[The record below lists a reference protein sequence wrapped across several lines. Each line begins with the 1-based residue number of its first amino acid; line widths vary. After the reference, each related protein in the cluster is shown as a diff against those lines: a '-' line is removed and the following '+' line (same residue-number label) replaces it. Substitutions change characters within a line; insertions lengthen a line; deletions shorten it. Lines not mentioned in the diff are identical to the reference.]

1 MKSLDELFAGVKTAA
16 IAGHIRPD
24 GDCVGS
30 CLATYNYITTYY
42 PQIEVSLYLQPIP
55 NIFKF
60 MKNADK
66 IISDCTADKEFDLFI
81 AQDCGDLG
89 RLGDAAKY
97 FEHAKKTAC
106 IDHHISNQSFADEN
120 YIFPQA
126 SSASELVFELI
137 PRERLT
143 KEIAECIYTGI
154 IHDTGVFQYSCTS
167 EKTMEAAGVLMG
179 MGIDFPKIVDQTF
192 FTKTYE
198 QNRIMGLALVKS
210 KLHLDGKCISSIIT
224 AEEMREYNVLPKHLD
239 GIVSQLRVTKDVEA
253 AVFLYQ
259 TDEENYKVSTRSASY
274 VDVAKIAAKY
284 GGGGHVRAAGFSVAG
299 DPEKRLNEIIEDIRE
314 QLISDVSIK
323 PYTGPYKIYIVD
335 EAEKMTV
342 QAQNALLK
350 TIEEPPAYAVI
361 LLLVNN
367 GSTLLPTIASRC
379 VTLNF
384 KPVRDEVIKKYLMEE
399 LHVPDYQAEIDAS
412 FAQGS
417 IGKAQEAATSE
428 EFGKMTENALRIL
441 KYVSTMQT
449 YELTDVIRELSDEKQ
464 HIGDYLDI
472 FQFWFRDVLMFKA
485 TREIDNLVFKQ
496 EINYIKEQAS
506 QRSYENLEKILEALE
521 KAKVRLRANVNFELA
536 LELLFLTIREK

>member
-154 IHDTGVFQYSCTS
+154 IHDTGMFKHSNTTK
-167 EKTMEAAGVLMG
+167 ETMEIAGKLIAF
-179 MGIDFPKIVDQTF
+179 GIPFGKIIDDSF
-192 FTKTYE
+192 YRKTYKQLQIMGRCLME
-198 QNRIMGLALVKS
+198 SVRIMDGRCLFSIVRRNVM
-210 KLHLDGKCISSIIT
+210 KLYEAKPSD
-224 AEEMREYNVLPKHLD
+224 LD
-239 GIVSQLRVTKDVEA
+239 GIIDEMRTTEGVEVA
-253 AVFLYQ
+253 ILL
-259 TDEENYKVSTRSASY
+259 DEREPGEFKVSMRSNEI
-274 VDVAKIAAKY
+274 VDVSVIARY
-284 GGGGHVRAAGFSVAG
+284 FGGGGHVRAAGCA
-299 DPEKRLNEIIEDIRE
+299 
-314 QLISDVSIK
+314 IK
-323 PYTGPYKIYIVD
+323 
-335 EAEKMTV
+335 
-342 QAQNALLK
+342 
-350 TIEEPPAYAVI
+350 
-361 LLLVNN
+361 
-367 GSTLLPTIASRC
+367 GSA
-379 VTLNF
+379 F
-384 KPVRDEVIKKYLMEE
+384 
-399 LHVPDYQAEIDAS
+399 
-412 FAQGS
+412 
-417 IGKAQEAATSE
+417 
-428 EFGKMTENALRIL
+428 
-441 KYVSTMQT
+441 
-449 YELTDVIRELSDEKQ
+449 DVINNLTGHIEKQ
-464 HIGDYLDI
+464 LG
-472 FQFWFRDVLMFKA
+472 
-485 TREIDNLVFKQ
+485 
-496 EINYIKEQAS
+496 
-506 QRSYENLEKILEALE
+506 
-521 KAKVRLRANVNFELA
+521 
-536 LELLFLTIREK
+536 